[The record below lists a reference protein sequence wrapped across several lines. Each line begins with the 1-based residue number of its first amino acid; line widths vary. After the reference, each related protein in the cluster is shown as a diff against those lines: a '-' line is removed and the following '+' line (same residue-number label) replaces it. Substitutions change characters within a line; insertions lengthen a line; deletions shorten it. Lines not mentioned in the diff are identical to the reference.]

1 MALWTVARPAGQE
14 AQAIAQPR
22 EHGLRREDVDA
33 RRRQL
38 DRQRQA
44 VEARADLRHGR
55 RILVGHLEVGLHA
68 HGPFDEQGNRLVLRK
83 ALRSLMQLRIGRGKR
98 RHRVLPLAVDAQS
111 TSAGGEDRET
121 RGRCQQLGYPWR
133 GVAHLLEVV
142 QDQERAALAKM
153 VDQRGHG
160 REPAAIRQA
169 QLLRDGPRHQLRVLQ
184 QGERDE
190 EDAVRESVRLAS
202 PYLQREARLSGP
214 PWSGQREQA
223 GAAQQLLHFAELAL
237 TAEEAGELDRQVV
250 RRGVEGLERGELV

>member
-1 MALWTVARPAGQE
+1 
-14 AQAIAQPR
+14 
-22 EHGLRREDVDA
+22 
-33 RRRQL
+33 
-38 DRQRQA
+38 
-44 VEARADLRHGR
+44 
-55 RILVGHLEVGLHA
+55 
-68 HGPFDEQGNRLVLRK
+68 
-83 ALRSLMQLRIGRGKR
+83 MQLRIGRGKR
-98 RHRVLPLAVDAQS
+98 RHWVLPLAVDAQS

-121 RGRCQQLGYPWR
+121 RGRGQQFGYPWR

-184 QGERDE
+184 QRERDE
-190 EDAVRESVRLAS
+190 EDAVRESLRLAS

-237 TAEEAGELDRQVV
+237 TAEEAGELDRQIVG
-250 RRGVEGLERGELV
+250 RGVEGLERGELDWQALDHELVDALGSRQILEAPLAKIACRDALWQVRLGQRPRGLAEQDLPAMPGRRDPRRAMDVEPHVVGTRQAGFTG